1 MEVTLKVLPKVW
13 LNRSLI
19 ERVRKKEDLLTLGFA
34 KARGAIASNNFYGEE
49 TKVPT
54 KDVQKGY
61 LSLRVPK
68 LRQN

>member
-1 MEVTLKVLPKVW
+1 M
-13 LNRSLI
+13 
-19 ERVRKKEDLLTLGFA
+19 RKKEDLLILGFA